1 MLRRKVVV
9 VVKNQAPKEKQPRLH
24 WMARHSHLCKI
35 YWCPLQKSS
44 RKTFENLSKV
54 LPILGLLH
62 DVMLMEHAEAR
73 TDGSNDDDHAWAK
86 KLTYIQTKHHFKETN
101 THTKI
106 YEYMQTNKHMI
117 TTPRSG

>member
-1 MLRRKVVV
+1 MSTTT
-9 VVKNQAPKEKQPRLH
+9 KN
-24 WMARHSHLCKI
+24 
-35 YWCPLQKSS
+35 S

-86 KLTYIQTKHHFKETN
+86 KFTYIQTKHQFIETN
-101 THTKI
+101 THTNI
-106 YEYMQTNKHMI
+106 YESMQTNKQMT
-117 TTPRSG
+117 TTPSSG